1 MLEEPRTPRHRSTSN
16 GQNDGARSHAMGN
29 RVVCATP
36 HRGKAVNN
44 YSLGDRLGKG
54 AFATVYKAIH
64 LRTAEVAA
72 IKQIPLDKIKSV
84 DSVMGEIELL
94 QDLEHPNIVKYFG
107 FMKDDTHLNIV
118 LEYCEN
124 GSLAMILHKFGSFP
138 ENLLARYMCQVLEG
152 LAYLHKQG
160 TIHRDI
166 KGANILT
173 TKDGV
178 AKLADFGVATKI
190 GGSEPGESPGVV
202 GTPHWMA
209 PEIIQMQEPSPACDV
224 WSLGATIVELRSGK
238 PPFGSRSDIAAM
250 YAIVQQD
257 SLSMIPADS
266 SASLRDFLTLC
277 FEKDPVLRVSSGDL
291 LRHLWIRKYGKDDR
305 VADTAQVVRD
315 WNSPSRR
322 RKLAVPSRIN
332 LREPTTGSKRS
343 ISERSPVKGSN
354 GCNIAQST
362 IERSGLNAGMRFE
375 EDTDENYE
383 DDFASL
389 GIFGKTDANATE
401 KHLSLEEKSRQI
413 AVETYSKRND
423 HDSVRGQMMH
433 NTDKSKTPLSQAS
446 RRKPLAAFIEDEF
459 EDEAYDQDYDVQ
471 SLGIGAPLKP
481 NHRKNEYYHKREPND
496 DCWDAPLEIAR
507 CDSEGLKTGGQL
519 SNNSSGLSSIG
530 STDPFLGLDDLL
542 DDDVDEMLL
551 TAQEEAK
558 QLTSSLQSPDCD
570 YTFVYQRLKELVV
583 SKPQVRTTLEQI
595 RLLPKSLSVLSSVI
609 NSAGPEETIRVKDYI
624 AEFLSLVE
632 ACIPLECGSDF
643 VTNFCIAGGLSFVL
657 AQSEILPSYVLRL
670 LTKMTSNTSAED
682 DKMSIARQLAFREDA
697 IAVVCSFFT
706 VNCGS
711 SDIYRA
717 SSVILEMFQVCGP
730 RHRSN
735 LWHHFNA
742 YGLFS
747 KLVDLLH
754 LRFVRADE
762 ARNELAMNLYEL
774 IVSFSRSPQELLL
787 GTINYRVLRR
797 LMRAYI
803 LLPIKSGHRKVL
815 LEFFKNMSTLPPILD
830 EMQKGQIAPHLI
842 KALDDSMKISSE
854 FSQEAR
860 VTANCLVPTLFNYT
874 RIERSRKREVAQH
887 ELLKVLNECVYEY
900 PGLREFVYPIFSA
913 LVHAGC
919 DDCWIAL
926 WEVNALDTFINLI
939 TETGWQAMSIA
950 AIGTWIEAQPE
961 MVTPKFV
968 PRLNSITRALD
979 ESSGTTFESIL
990 SAMASL
996 IDRNRFL
1003 CGYLDLPYLFNT
1015 LKSYLA
1021 VPHAV
1026 VSSASLVQ
1034 AVQIIAWAVSEN
1046 RDSRKVLEHTG
1057 LIVLLKKLRDERSIP
1072 LPCNKLIN
1080 QISRQTCL

>member
-1 MLEEPRTPRHRSTSN
+1 MPEEPSTPKHRSTSYR
-16 GQNDGARSHAMGN
+16 QKDGAKSHAMGN

-107 FMKDDTHLNIV
+107 FMKDETYLNIV

-138 ENLLARYMCQVLEG
+138 ENLLARYMRQVLEG

-173 TKDGV
+173 TKDGI

-266 SASLRDFLTLC
+266 SASLRDFLMLC
-277 FEKDPVLRVSSGDL
+277 FEKDPRLRVSSEDL
-291 LRHLWIRKYGKDDR
+291 LRHLWIRKYGQDDR
-305 VADTAQVVRD
+305 IADTAQAVRD

-332 LREPTTGSKRS
+332 LREPSKGTKRL
-343 ISERSPVKGSN
+343 ISERSPIKAANEYNFSLASLGKGML
-354 GCNIAQST
+354 GAD
-362 IERSGLNAGMRFE
+362 MRL
-375 EDTDENYE
+375 EDDMDDNYE

-389 GIFGKTDANATE
+389 GIFGKAN
-401 KHLSLEEKSRQI
+401 SSRSDNCKALARTHHEVVQ
-413 AVETYSKRND
+413 THSKRD
-423 HDSVRGQMMH
+423 DIDSVRDLQKIH
-433 NTDKSKTPLSQAS
+433 TADKSNTPLPQVSK
-446 RRKPLAAFIEDEF
+446 RKPLAAFIEDEF
-459 EDEAYDQDYDVQ
+459 EDDAYDQDYDVQ
-471 SLGIGAPLKP
+471 SLRIGQPLKS
-481 NHRKNEYYHKREPND
+481 NHKKNEYHKMDPKD
-496 DCWDAPLEIAR
+496 DGWDAPLEIER
-507 CDSEGLKTGGQL
+507 CYSGDGKPAGHSPG
-519 SNNSSGLSSIG
+519 SISSGLSSVA
-530 STDPFLGLDDLL
+530 STDPFLGLEDLL

-558 QLTSSLQSPDCD
+558 QLTNSLQSTTCD
-570 YTFVYQRLKELVV
+570 RSFVYQRLKELVV

-595 RLLPKSLSVLSSVI
+595 RLFPKSLSVL
-609 NSAGPEETIRVKDYI
+609 NFALNTADPEGRALIKNHI
-624 AEFLSLVE
+624 ADFLSLVE
-632 ACIPLECGSDF
+632 ACIPVEFGSDF

-670 LTKMTSNTSAED
+670 LTKMTSTTSVED
-682 DKMSIARQLAFREDA
+682 EKMSIARQLAFREDA
-697 IAVVCSFFT
+697 IAVVCSFFST
-706 VNCGS
+706 KS
-711 SDIYRA
+711 EASDILRA
-717 SSVILEMFQVCGP
+717 SSIILEMFRVCGP

-742 YGLFS
+742 YGLFG

-754 LRFVRADE
+754 LKFVIADE
-762 ARNELAMNLYEL
+762 TNNVLAMNLYEL
-774 IVSFSRSPQELLL
+774 IVSFSRNPQELIL

-803 LLPIKSGHRKVL
+803 LLPIRSGHRKVL
-815 LEFFKNMSTLPPILD
+815 LEFFKNTSTLPPILD

-842 KALDDSMKISSE
+842 KALSDSMKVASE

-887 ELLKVLNECVYEY
+887 EVLKVLKDCVHEY

-939 TETGWQAMSIA
+939 TETGWQAMAIA
-950 AIGTWIEAQPE
+950 AIGAWIEAQTD
-961 MVTPKFV
+961 MVTPMFL
-968 PRLNSITRALD
+968 PRLNSVTRALD

-990 SAMASL
+990 SAVASL
-996 IDRNRFL
+996 VDRNRFL
-1003 CGYLDLPYLFNT
+1003 CAYFDLPYLFST

-1026 VSSASLVQ
+1026 ISSASLVQ
-1034 AVQIIAWAVSEN
+1034 AVQIIAWVVSEN
-1046 RDSRKVLEHTG
+1046 RDSKRVLEHTG
-1057 LIVLLKKLRDERSIP
+1057 LVALLKSLEDEKSIP
-1072 LPCNKLIN
+1072 LPCIKLIH
-1080 QISRQTCL
+1080 QISIQAYL